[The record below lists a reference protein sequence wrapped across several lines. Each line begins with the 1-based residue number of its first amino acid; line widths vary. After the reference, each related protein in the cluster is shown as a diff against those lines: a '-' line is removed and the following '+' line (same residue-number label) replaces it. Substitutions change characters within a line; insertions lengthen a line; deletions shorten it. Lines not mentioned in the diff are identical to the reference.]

1 MRIDPAHSTAHT
13 WLRYPAAATHLG
25 ISERQ
30 LRRLVADKKI
40 GHTKL
45 GLHTLFSPEQ
55 LDAYVDAHTFVPKQ
69 ADA

>member
-1 MRIDPAHSTAHT
+1 MTSLSQPLTAHT
-13 WLRYPAAATHLG
+13 WLRYPDAATYLG

-30 LRRLVADKKI
+30 ARRLVADKKI

-55 LDAYVDAHTFVPKQ
+55 LDAYIESRTFTPEEQ
-69 ADA
+69 S